1 MFRNYLS
8 IALRNVQRKPGYAFI
23 NIFGLAVGMAAF
35 FVISLYIS
43 DELSYDSHHENAD
56 DLYRMV
62 LTGEF
67 RTGPINSAR
76 TSPTWG
82 PAAKEEIPEIR
93 QSVRLKPP
101 NQMWLVA
108 RENIKFLEKGFVFI
122 DSTAFDI
129 FSFDLVR
136 GATDQVL
143 AVPFTVVL
151 TETMAE
157 KYFSGEDAIGQY
169 LRLDNAY
176 DFTVTG
182 IMKDVPEQSHFKAD
196 FLASLSSL
204 RSPIYGNQFLEQ
216 DLNPSI
222 YTYVALNPGADPDV
236 VNAKIDEMVN
246 RRVGPQL
253 EAMGAKISMQLQ
265 PIESI
270 HLDSHLD
277 NEILPNGSRGTV
289 QALSAIA
296 LFILLIACINYMN
309 LATAR
314 SAARSR
320 EVGIRK
326 TMGAEQ
332 GQLIRQFLGESV
344 IVSGIAMVLAIGLVF
359 FLLPVFNTAAGKNL
373 SILSSGM
380 VSAAG
385 IFIGITLVCGL
396 VAGSYPALFLSR
408 FQPAEVLKGSPSSAA
423 SGGGLRQTLVV
434 FQFAISIILMVA
446 TVVVFRQ
453 LNFTRDMDL
462 GFDREQVLVV
472 QLTDPLIRN
481 EYKNFRDRV
490 KELPSVVS
498 MTGSSSAPG
507 FFVGN
512 RLIAPDDGAP
522 DDQFM
527 LQAFTSDFDFIE
539 TLGIEMVAGRSPS
552 IDYPSDTLGA
562 FIINEA
568 AVSAFGWE
576 SAEDALQHRV
586 TVGSGPFGGD
596 IIGVFKNFHSESLH
610 EPIEPALVAVA
621 NEQVYFYALIRM
633 RGGMTR
639 EAIDD
644 IGEIWRDLYPAYI
657 YQYSFLEDDVNALY
671 AADLTLGR
679 LFGGFSF
686 LTILIACMGLFGLA
700 SFMAERRTKEI
711 GVRKVMG
718 ASMGVIMMLLARDFT
733 KFVLI
738 AFIVG
743 SPIAWIGMNRWLD
756 SFQYRV
762 SFGIGN
768 LLLVGLS
775 VLVISLLTVAYQTI
789 KASLANPVDALKYE

>member
-43 DELSYDSHHENAD
+43 DELSYDSHHVNAD

-67 RTGPINSAR
+67 RTGPVNSAM

-82 PAAKEEIPEIR
+82 PAAEEEIPEIR
-93 QSVRLKPP
+93 QSVRLRPP

-108 RENIKFLEKGFVFI
+108 RDDLKFLEKGFVFI
-122 DSTAFDI
+122 DSTAFDV

-136 GATDQVL
+136 GAPDQAL
-143 AVPFTVVL
+143 AVPFSVVL
-151 TETMAE
+151 TETMAD
-157 KYFSGEDAIGQY
+157 KYFSGEDAIGQQ
-169 LRLDNAY
+169 LRLDNAF

-196 FLASLSSL
+196 FLASLSTL
-204 RSPIYGNQFLEQ
+204 RTPIYGPQFLEQ

-222 YTYVALNPGADPDV
+222 YTYIVLNPGADPDV
-236 VNAKIDEMVN
+236 VNSKIDQMVD

-253 EAMGAKISMQLQ
+253 EAIGAEIAMQLQ

-289 QALSAIA
+289 VSLSAIA

-326 TMGAEQ
+326 TMGAER

-359 FLLPVFNTAAGKNL
+359 FLLPTFNTAAGKNL

-380 VSAAG
+380 LSAAS
-385 IFIGITLVCGL
+385 IFIGITLICGI

-408 FQPAEVLKGSPSSAA
+408 FQPAEVLKGSPMSAA

-512 RLIAPDDGAP
+512 QPIAPDDGAP

-539 TLGIEMVAGRSPS
+539 TLGVEMVAGRSPS
-552 IDYPSDTLGA
+552 VDHPSDTLGA

-576 SAEDALQHRV
+576 SPEDALQHRV
-586 TVGSGPFGGD
+586 AFGSGPFGGEV
-596 IIGVFKNFHSESLH
+596 IGVFKDFHSESLH
-610 EPIEPALVAVA
+610 EPIKPAIVLVL
-621 NEQVYFYALIRM
+621 NEQTYFYALIRM
-633 RGGMTR
+633 RAGMTR
-639 EAIDD
+639 EAIND
-644 IGEIWRDLYPAYI
+644 IGEIWRNLYPAYI
-657 YQYSFLEDDVNALY
+657 YQYSFLEDDVDALY
-671 AADLTLGR
+671 ASDLTLGR

-718 ASMGVIMMLLARDFT
+718 ASMGVIMMLLAKDFT

-738 AFIVG
+738 AFVVG
-743 SPIAWIGMNRWLD
+743 SPIACIGMNRWLD

-762 SFGIGN
+762 SFGMGS

-775 VLVISLLTVAYQTI
+775 VLVISLLTVAYQTV

>member
-67 RTGPINSAR
+67 RTGPVNSAM

-82 PAAKEEIPEIR
+82 PAAEEEIPEIR
-93 QSVRLKPP
+93 QSVRLRPP

-122 DSTAFDI
+122 DSTAFDV

-136 GATDQVL
+136 GAPDQAL

-151 TETMAE
+151 SETMAE
-157 KYFSGEDAIGQY
+157 KYFSGEDAIGQQ

-182 IMKDVPEQSHFKAD
+182 IIKDLPEQSHFKAD

-204 RSPIYGNQFLEQ
+204 RTPIYGPQFLEQ
-216 DLNPSI
+216 DLNPSV
-222 YTYVALNPGADPDV
+222 YTYLVLNPGADPNV
-236 VNAKIDEMVN
+236 VNEKIDRMVN
-246 RRVGPQL
+246 ARVGPQL

-265 PIESI
+265 PIKSI

-344 IVSGIAMVLAIGLVF
+344 IISGIAMVLAIGLVF

-373 SILSSGM
+373 SILSSGIM
-380 VSAAG
+380 SAAG

-408 FQPAEVLKGSPSSAA
+408 FQPAEVLKGSPSRAA

-512 RLIAPDDGAP
+512 RPIVPDDGAP

-527 LQAFTSDFDFIE
+527 LQAFSSDFDFIE

-552 IDYPSDTLGA
+552 IDHPSDTLGA

-586 TVGSGPFGGD
+586 TVGGGPFGGE
-596 IIGVFKNFHSESLH
+596 IIGVFKDFHSESLH
-610 EPIEPALVAVA
+610 EPIEPAIVVVQ
-621 NEQVYFYALIRM
+621 NEQQYFYALIRM
-633 RGGMTR
+633 RAGMTR

-644 IGEIWRDLYPAYI
+644 IDLIWRDL
-657 YQYSFLEDDVNALY
+657 S
-671 AADLTLGR
+671 
-679 LFGGFSF
+679 
-686 LTILIACMGLFGLA
+686 LISISTPSWKTMSTHCM
-700 SFMAERRTKEI
+700 RQI
-711 GVRKVMG
+711 
-718 ASMGVIMMLLARDFT
+718 
-733 KFVLI
+733 
-738 AFIVG
+738 
-743 SPIAWIGMNRWLD
+743 
-756 SFQYRV
+756 
-762 SFGIGN
+762 
-768 LLLVGLS
+768 
-775 VLVISLLTVAYQTI
+775 
-789 KASLANPVDALKYE
+789 